1 VALEHIDPYPWF
13 LNKPLDLVV
22 NEQLVRTRITATEW
36 ADHWRPFLGRLYDL
50 FERAAP
56 KRFVIAFAGPPGSG
70 KSIIAEQI
78 HWIMERSFFHK
89 KAHSIALPMDGFHY
103 PNSYLETHTRKLP
116 DGREIPLFMVKG
128 QPDTIDVKTLRRY
141 LQMLVA
147 RPEHMPWPGYSRFSH
162 DVVPEKHHISGAVN
176 LVLVEGNYL
185 LVNRGPFAG
194 IPDMFD
200 LRVYVECPAAKIM
213 ANLMERH
220 IRGGKEIEE
229 AKTWVKRI
237 DLPNAR
243 VAEATRPNADVILE
257 KDAFDDVVSVTWK
270 GEESSASVAET
281 VATMPATPPAS
292 IEEHLERA
300 GPPITAADVVPTAAL
315 QAGGALP
322 AEGHLPVASKPP
334 AGATSAAPH

>member
-1 VALEHIDPYPWF
+1 
-13 LNKPLDLVV
+13 
-22 NEQLVRTRITATEW
+22 
-36 ADHWRPFLGRLYDL
+36 
-50 FERAAP
+50 
-56 KRFVIAFAGPPGSG
+56 
-70 KSIIAEQI
+70 
-78 HWIMERSFFHK
+78 
-89 KAHSIALPMDGFHY
+89 
-103 PNSYLETHTRKLP
+103 
-116 DGREIPLFMVKG
+116 
-128 QPDTIDVKTLRRY
+128 
-141 LQMLVA
+141 
-147 RPEHMPWPGYSRFSH
+147 
-162 DVVPEKHHISGAVN
+162 
-176 LVLVEGNYL
+176 
-185 LVNRGPFAG
+185 
-194 IPDMFD
+194 
-200 LRVYVECPAAKIM
+200 M